1 MKKALIA
8 ATAVATLWGGVAL
21 AQDDTSADNPDS
33 QTETQQE
40 GTTVRT
46 PSTSQATPDSWRD
59 RTLPDQQTGVGGSGT
74 ATVQTAPP
82 ALGVQQLQCQC
93 RDLSTGTGGS
103 GIIQTT
109 PSNPSAPSSNGY
121 QSLPNG
127 ASGDQ
132 GVNPEGT
139 EDEGT
144 NVDGSHTQELNRS
157 EGQGTGGSGDTV
169 VVGQAYEPPG
179 PDLSGVTVLLGGGV
193 EGYTGALAPRVG
205 VGPTYGAAIQ
215 LRPAPM
221 FGLELA
227 YSGGVHEIKDNLTH
241 GANVASGADI
251 VRNGA
256 RAMLSLGLPTPVQP
270 YITGGV
276 GVNWY
281 SVRGNANAFGFRDD
295 TAGEVPLGAGIRT
308 QVGAFTADLRGL
320 YDVPF
325 SQDFAPGETTTSTNA
340 QVATFKTQND
350 GRYQGTLSIGAT
362 F

>member
-21 AQDDTSADNPDS
+21 AQDDTAAENPDTQVQS
-33 QTETQQE
+33 QGEA

-59 RTLPDQQTGVGGSGT
+59 RTLPDQQTGVGGSGE

-82 ALGVQQLQCQC
+82 SLGVQQLQCQC

-109 PSNPSAPSSNGY
+109 PQTTPANPSSNGY

-132 GVNPEGT
+132 GLNQEGT
-139 EDEGT
+139 D
-144 NVDGSHTQELNRS
+144 SHTLNRS

-169 VVGQAYEPPG
+169 VVGQAYEPRG

-205 VGPTYGAAIQ
+205 VGPTYGAEIQ
-215 LRPAPM
+215 LRPAPI
-221 FGLELA
+221 FGVELA
-227 YSGGVHEIKDNLTH
+227 YSGGVHEIKDNVTH

-270 YITGGV
+270 YVTGGV

-295 TAGEVPLGAGIRT
+295 TAGEIPLGAGIRT

-325 SQDFAPGETTTSTNA
+325 SQDFAPGETTTSTDA
-340 QVATFKTQND
+340 QVATIKTQND
-350 GRYQGTLSIGAT
+350 GRYQGTLSIGAN